1 MAGRL
6 LDSAASSA
14 KLSHADGWAAQ
25 SLGAFIAVGES
36 WQERRRGLAFAWC
49 TCGGNSCTEVW
60 KAFKAAARAAGEGK
74 AGAVAAL
81 VWQRSGKLKA
91 EAIRCTDRAALVQR
105 LQLSVPM
112 RSTQTFGCCARW
124 RSCPPVSRDAL
135 PHRRQWVSR
144 RARNCETEAPSRPKN
159 ETPRLETQW
168 KTPFATMGIFFRDR
182 EADQAD
188 PDLRASRYFL
198 FKNKQSA
205 ENKLRTAEKKYGYT
219 LGELHAYKHVMRLPK
234 MPEAMEMER
243 QDLQHTYQQVE
254 KLVASNADGGEAG
267 ALGGPTDAAVDESC
281 VKCLGYY
288 LALDRC
294 VRTVS
299 KEDEKNRI
307 YKHTRLHA
315 CKPHWVWFN
324 RCVGYR
330 DQQLLKEISSWEAEH
345 MKTLDNQQR
354 QAYMDKLLGAKR
366 YLEYTSARSRD
377 DVEIVNL
384 EAALGTAF
392 SWPLDCSIARLV
404 FQTQPLPLLEAV
416 ALWLPFGLGEQRP
429 HESLKK
435 GVRRRSATVLR
446 RLLPFVEWVQH
457 CPNKIPR
464 AAECELTALCGSGKR
479 NAAAGA
485 CRPALDGLPLC
496 TN

>member
-1 MAGRL
+1 
-6 LDSAASSA
+6 
-14 KLSHADGWAAQ
+14 
-25 SLGAFIAVGES
+25 
-36 WQERRRGLAFAWC
+36 
-49 TCGGNSCTEVW
+49 
-60 KAFKAAARAAGEGK
+60 
-74 AGAVAAL
+74 
-81 VWQRSGKLKA
+81 
-91 EAIRCTDRAALVQR
+91 
-105 LQLSVPM
+105 
-112 RSTQTFGCCARW
+112 
-124 RSCPPVSRDAL
+124 
-135 PHRRQWVSR
+135 
-144 RARNCETEAPSRPKN
+144 
-159 ETPRLETQW
+159 
-168 KTPFATMGIFFRDR
+168 MGIFFRDR

-254 KLVASNADGGEAG
+254 KLVAFEEYEQQTENHFATKQRRNPFSREAAAADTPEGCGISSNRSSSSSSCEKSSNADGGEAG

-377 DVEIVNL
+377 DVEIVKMQR
-384 EAALGTAF
+384 EARHL
-392 SWPLDCSIARLV
+392 SARLEKL
-404 FQTQPLPLLEAV
+404 QAV
-416 ALWLPFGLGEQRP
+416 GWDTYYT
-429 HESLKK
+429 S
-435 GVRRRSATVLR
+435 
-446 RLLPFVEWVQH
+446 
-457 CPNKIPR
+457 
-464 AAECELTALCGSGKR
+464 SGIHI
-479 NAAAGA
+479 
-485 CRPALDGLPLC
+485 
-496 TN
+496 